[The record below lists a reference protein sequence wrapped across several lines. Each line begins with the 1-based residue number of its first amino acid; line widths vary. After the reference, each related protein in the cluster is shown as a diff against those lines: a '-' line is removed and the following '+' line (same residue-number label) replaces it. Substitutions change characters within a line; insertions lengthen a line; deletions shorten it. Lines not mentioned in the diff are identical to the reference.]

1 MHPAVIVLLVVLG
14 VALLYTILCYIIAN
28 AVFKMATRPIAYT
41 FDQSMQS
48 QKQDFNVDFDDYLHN
63 WNKQEFEV
71 DGVHGKIRG
80 EVVFHPEMPNQTR
93 KKVAIVCHGHT
104 CNRIN
109 SVKYGSIFYKQGYS
123 LVLYDHA
130 YFGLSDGEFTTV
142 GGLEAR
148 DLTLVVDF
156 ARQTFGK
163 DSFIALHG
171 ESMGAV
177 TVLRVLALRSDIN
190 LVVAD
195 CPYSHAMKF
204 FREKC
209 RQVVPVPSFPIVDFA
224 NLISTVKYKCNFNKV
239 DNVKVVQG
247 TQVPICFIHGTADPL
262 IYYYHSQKLYQA
274 AQNPLSEL
282 HLFEGALHA
291 RSHLFDPVRYTQI
304 VSDFVTKIENNTTN
318 N

>member
-1 MHPAVIVLLVVLG
+1 MEPYQIALVVVG
-14 VALLYTILCYIIAN
+14 GIVLLYTILAFF
-28 AVFKMATRPIAYT
+28 AGRFFLKQAFRPVAYT
-41 FDQSMQS
+41 LEEVKT
-48 QKQDFNVDFDDYLHN
+48 KQTTVDNVDYSDYDN
-63 WNKQEFEV
+63 VWNKQPFEI
-71 DGVHGKIRG
+71 DGTQGKLRG
-80 EVVFHPEMPNQTR
+80 EYIVNPQATSTPA
-93 KKVAIVCHGHT
+93 KVAIVVHGHT
-104 CNRIN
+104 QNRLITI
-109 SVKYGSIFYKQGYS
+109 KYATIFYNLGYN
-123 LVLYDHA
+123 LVIYDHP

-224 NLISTVKYKCNFNKV
+224 NLISTIKYKCNFNKV

-291 RSHLFDPVRYTQI
+291 RCHLFDPVRYTQI

>member
-28 AVFKMATRPIAYT
+28 GVFKMATRPIAYT

-48 QKQDFNVDFDDYLHN
+48 QKQDFNEDFDDYLHN

-130 YFGLSDGEFTTV
+130 YFGLSDGPYTTL
-142 GGLEAR
+142 GFNEKF
-148 DLTLVVDF
+148 DLSTVIDYTKNL
-156 ARQTFGK
+156 FGQ
-163 DSFIALHG
+163 DCFLALHG

-177 TVLRVLALRSDIN
+177 TILCELGLRSDIN
-190 LVVAD
+190 LLVAD
-195 CPYSHAMKF
+195 CGFSHTMNYY
-204 FREKC
+204 RELC
-209 RQVVPVPSFPIVDFA
+209 FQIAHVPPFPTVDFA
-224 NLISTVKYKCNFNKV
+224 NVISTKKIGYDFTKTVPINCVKNSN
-239 DNVKVVQG
+239 
-247 TQVPICFIHGTADPL
+247 VPICFIHGASDTFIQPH
-262 IYYYHSQKLYQA
+262 HSVDMYNVC
-274 AQNPLSEL
+274 QNPNSEL
-282 HLFEGALHA
+282 HLFDGAEHA
-291 RSHLFDPVRYTQI
+291 RSIAVDKPRYEQ
-304 VSDFVTKIENNTTN
+304 VVCDFIHKIENL
-318 N
+318 